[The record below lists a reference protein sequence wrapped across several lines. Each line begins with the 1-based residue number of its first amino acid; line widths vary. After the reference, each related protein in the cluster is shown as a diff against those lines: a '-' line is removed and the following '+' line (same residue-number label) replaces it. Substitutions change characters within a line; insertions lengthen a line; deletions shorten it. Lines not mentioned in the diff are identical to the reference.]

1 LLLLSVWAKD
11 EVITLKEENKKK
23 IIAMNIVID
32 ADMTTN

>member
-11 EVITLKEENKKK
+11 EVITLKEENKK